1 MKVKKSRIAKAMS
14 TRFGRFLCRIAGE
27 EKGAVAMEY
36 VIIGLLVAAAVVAI
50 VMIFGETIGNSFG
63 TMTTALSGKPEEAAK
78 QRVDQNTA
86 LHDNGGISK
95 AQATGKKLQ
104 TGAEASTGGPD
115 EPGEPQ

>member
-14 TRFGRFLCRIAGE
+14 TRFGRFLCRVAGE

-50 VMIFGETIGNSFG
+50 VMVFGETIGNSFG
-63 TMTTALSGKPEEAAK
+63 TMTTALSGKPEEAAT
-78 QRVDQNTA
+78 QRVEQNKA
-86 LHDNGGISK
+86 LHGDGGSISS

-104 TGAEASTGGPD
+104 TGSGDEAPA